1 MKQKQKKKR
10 LLLDV
15 VMMVVLVIGVGALL
29 YPFVSDSLNNI
40 LDQQMIN
47 YYQHKANSENEA
59 TMKQAQ
65 AAMEKKNQELA
76 ANGNNPGADPW
87 SDKIKRKKVPEKPT
101 QDYFKQHT
109 IGVIDIPKM
118 KIKLPIFDQTNDLF
132 LSKGTSL
139 LEGTSYPTGGA
150 NTHAVISGHRGLPE
164 AKLFTDLPELK
175 MGNKFYLHINQQ
187 IHAYQVD
194 QIKVVEPTNTDY
206 LHIEQG
212 KDLVTL
218 LTCTPYMINSHRLL
232 VRGHRVPYVPSKD
245 DKKLNQGNRDRWLKL
260 IGILG
265 GAFLLALLLLYGFY
279 RWIKAVR
286 IANRRYLLR
295 LTIVDE
301 DHQPIAHQSFTLYS
315 RNGRH
320 EVYRDGK
327 PLTGISDELGIVE
340 LEAVKGGR
348 YRLKTEG
355 GNEIKALI
363 KKINDEQ
370 FYLTPLKC
378 SKFSVIDQNSNLFQF
393 NEKNYK

>member
-15 VMMVVLVIGVGALL
+15 VMMVVLLIGIGALL

-47 YYQHKANSENEA
+47 YYQHKANSENET

-87 SDKIKRKKVPEKPT
+87 SDKIKKKKVPEKPT

-109 IGVIDIPKM
+109 IGVIDIPKL

-139 LEGTSYPTGGA
+139 LEGTSYPNGGA

-206 LHIEQG
+206 LQIEQG

-245 DKKLNQGNRDRWLKL
+245 DQKLNQGNRDRWLKL

-265 GAFLLALLLLYGFY
+265 GTVLLVLLLLYGFY
-279 RWIKAVR
+279 RWLKGVR

-327 PLTGISDELGIVE
+327 PLTGISDESGTVE

-363 KKINDEQ
+363 RKINDEQ
-370 FYLTPLKC
+370 FYLDPLKH
-378 SKFSVIDQNSNLFQF
+378 SNFSVLDQNSNLFQF
-393 NEKNYK
+393 NEKDYK

>member
-15 VMMVVLVIGVGALL
+15 VMMVVLLIGICALL

-47 YYQHKANSENEA
+47 YYQHKANSENET

-87 SDKIKRKKVPEKPT
+87 SDKIKKKKVPEKPT

-109 IGVIDIPKM
+109 IGVIDIPKL

-139 LEGTSYPTGGA
+139 LEGTSYPNGGA

-265 GAFLLALLLLYGFY
+265 GAFLLVLLLLYGFY
-279 RWIKAVR
+279 RWLKAVR

-320 EVYRDGK
+320 KVYRDGK

-355 GNEIKALI
+355 GDKIKVLI

-370 FYLTPLKC
+370 FYLTPLKH
-378 SKFSVIDQNSNLFQF
+378 SNFSVLDQNSNLFQF
-393 NEKNYK
+393 NRKEL

>member
-1 MKQKQKKKR
+1 MKKQKRNKQR
-10 LLLDV
+10 IFMDLFMMLLL
-15 VMMVVLVIGVGALL
+15 LIGFGALL

-87 SDKIKRKKVPEKPT
+87 SDKVKKKKIPEKPT

-109 IGVIDIPKM
+109 IGVIDIPKL
-118 KIKLPIFDQTNDLF
+118 KVKLPIFDQTNDLF

-175 MGNKFYLHINQQ
+175 MGNKFYIHINKQ

-194 QIKVVEPTNTDY
+194 QIKIVEPTNTDY

-265 GAFLLALLLLYGFY
+265 GVFLLVLLLLYGFY
-279 RWIKAVR
+279 RWLKAVR

-295 LTIVDE
+295 LTIIDE
-301 DHQPIAHQSFTLYS
+301 DHQPIANQLFTLYS

-320 EVYRDGK
+320 KVYRDGK
-327 PLTGISDELGIVE
+327 LLTGISDDSGTVE
-340 LEAVKGGR
+340 FEAVKGGR
-348 YRLKTEG
+348 YRLKTKG

-370 FYLTPLKC
+370 FYLTPLKH
-378 SKFSVIDQNSNLFQF
+378 SSFSVIDQNSNLLKFT
-393 NEKNYK
+393 E

>member
-15 VMMVVLVIGVGALL
+15 VMMVVLLIGVGALL

-47 YYQHKANSENEA
+47 YYQHKANTENEA

-87 SDKIKRKKVPEKPT
+87 SDKIKKKKVPEKPT

-109 IGVIDIPKM
+109 IGVIDIPKL

-175 MGNKFYLHINQQ
+175 KGNKFYIHINKQ

-194 QIKVVEPTNTDY
+194 QIKVVEPTNTEY

-265 GAFLLALLLLYGFY
+265 GAFLLVLLLLYGFY
-279 RWIKAVR
+279 RWLKAVR
-286 IANRRYLLR
+286 IANRRYILR

-327 PLTGISDELGIVE
+327 PLTGISDELGTVE

-355 GNEIKALI
+355 GDEIKALI

-370 FYLTPLKC
+370 FYLTPLKH
-378 SKFSVIDQNSNLFQF
+378 SDFSVIDQNSNLFQF

>member
-10 LLLDV
+10 LFLDI
-15 VMMVVLVIGVGALL
+15 VMMMVLLIGVGALL
-29 YPFVSDSLNNI
+29 YPFVSDSLNNM
-40 LDQQMIN
+40 LDQQIIN

-65 AAMEKKNQELA
+65 EKMEQKNKELA
-76 ANGNNPGADPW
+76 AKGSNPGADPW
-87 SDKIKRKKVPEKPT
+87 SKKIKGKKVPEKPT
-101 QDYFKQHT
+101 QNYFEQHT
-109 IGVIDIPKM
+109 IGIIDIPKL
-118 KIKLPIFDQTNDLF
+118 KVKLPIFNETNDLF

-175 MGNKFYLHINQQ
+175 MGNKFYIHINKQ

-212 KDLVTL
+212 QDLVTL

-232 VRGHRVPYVPSKD
+232 VRGHRVPYVPATD

-265 GAFLLALLLLYGFY
+265 GALLVVLLLLYGFY
-279 RWIKAVR
+279 RWLKSVR

-301 DHQPIAHQSFTLYS
+301 DHQPIANHSFTLYS
-315 RNGRH
+315 RNGRR
-320 EVYRDGK
+320 EVYREGK
-327 PLTGISDELGIVE
+327 PLTGISDESGTVE
-340 LEAVKGGR
+340 FEAVKGGR

-370 FYLTPLKC
+370 FYLTPLKH
-378 SKFSVIDQNSNLFQF
+378 SNFSVMGQNNNLFQF
-393 NEKNYK
+393 NRNE